1 MQPADFGHLFANHGS
16 DKTWHK
22 YHLLYPNLI
31 QGRTIKRFLELG
43 LYLRGDDRTELHA
56 WAQIFPDA
64 EIIGADI
71 LYHPTTDTDRITTH
85 GFDQRDPKSIA
96 LLAQAIGPNIDFIV
110 DDASHLTE
118 LTINTIRGLHH
129 LVTPGGLYVIEDVR
143 YETFK
148 ALDCHTVEELGPVI
162 DDLGYRW
169 EIITGKP
176 DEGTAHNSFLIVVY
190 C

>member
-1 MQPADFGHLFANHGS
+1 MQPADFGNLFTSHGS

-31 QGRTIKRFLELG
+31 EGRTIKRFLELG
-43 LYLRGDDRTELHA
+43 LYLRGDNRTELHA

-71 LYHPTTDTDRITTH
+71 LHHPTTDTDRITTH
-85 GFDQRDPKSIA
+85 RFDQSDTNSIA
-96 LLAQAIGPNIDFIV
+96 ILAKTIGPNIDLII
-110 DDASHLTE
+110 DDASHLNQ

-143 YETFK
+143 HEYVQGTS
-148 ALDCHTVEELGPVI
+148 CHTVEELGPAI
-162 DDLGYRW
+162 DELGYRW
-169 EIITGKP
+169 ELITGKT
-176 DEGTAHNSFLIVVY
+176 DEGTNHNSFLIVVY